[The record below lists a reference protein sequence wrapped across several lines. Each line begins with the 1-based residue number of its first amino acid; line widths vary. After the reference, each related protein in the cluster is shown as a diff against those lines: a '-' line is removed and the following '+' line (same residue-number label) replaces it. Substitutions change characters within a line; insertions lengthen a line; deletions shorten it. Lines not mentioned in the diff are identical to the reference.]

1 MASLV
6 SCTEREVWKI
16 DIFRLS
22 ILRKFRNFR
31 QEFCRFIG
39 PFSFALCA
47 SVPPEVL
54 LLRYLFAPEVS
65 VLAPPITPQEDWA
78 ALVAGSLS
86 QGIDTAFDF
95 LLLDH
100 WDGS

>member
-39 PFSFALCA
+39 PLFCT
-47 SVPPEVL
+47 
-54 LLRYLFAPEVS
+54 LRQCPSLGVAPEVS